1 MGQNQRSQI
10 EMTGEEMA
18 VFIDQSRTC
27 TMATVGPGGM
37 PHLVAMWYAWLD
49 GHIWLESK
57 AKAQKIVNLRRDD
70 RLSVMIE
77 AGNTYETLR
86 GITLEG
92 RGVIVEDPDELWRV
106 GVNVWERYTRSLLR
120 GVPTVRGGHV
130 AQAGGGA
137 PRHRARPQLGP
148 PQAGHGPDRHRRH
161 NRPPHRRSRPAGPR
175 LTLMASATGDPGG
188 DIFALDGRVV
198 R

>member
-1 MGQNQRSQI
+1 VGQNQRSQI
-10 EMTGEEMA
+10 EMTDEEA
-18 VFIDQSRTC
+18 ALFIDQSRTC

-37 PHLVAMWYAWLD
+37 PHVVAMWYAWLD

-106 GVNVWERYTRSLLR
+106 GVNVWERYTAPYSEEFQPFVEAMLRKRVAVRLDVERVRSWDHRKL
-120 GVPTVRGGHV
+120 GMGPTDIGGTT
-130 AQAGGGA
+130 
-137 PRHRARPQLGP
+137 GP
-148 PQAGHGPDRHRRH
+148 HIDGPGL
-161 NRPPHRRSRPAGPR
+161 AGP
-175 LTLMASATGDPGG
+175 G
-188 DIFALDGRVV
+188 
-198 R
+198 

>member
-10 EMTGEEMA
+10 EMTGEELA
-18 VFIDQSRTC
+18 LFIDQSRTC

-37 PHLVAMWYAWLD
+37 PHLVAMWYAWLN
-49 GHIWLESK
+49 GRIWLESK

-70 RLSVMIE
+70 RMSVMIE

-106 GVNVWERYTRSLLR
+106 GVNVWERYTAPYSEEFQPFVEAMLHKRVAVRLDVERVRSWDHRKL
-120 GVPTVRGGHV
+120 GMGPTDLGGTT
-130 AQAGGGA
+130 
-137 PRHRARPQLGP
+137 GP
-148 PQAGHGPDRHRRH
+148 HIDGPGL
-161 NRPPHRRSRPAGPR
+161 AGP
-175 LTLMASATGDPGG
+175 G
-188 DIFALDGRVV
+188 
-198 R
+198 